1 MKKKKSTKKFNP
13 IQFLSI
19 TTSSSAHIFRDE
31 RKRRTNNAR
40 MCVYV
45 CDQPIYFFKSDLWIK
60 YTQTCIQT
68 VDIFLLVW
76 VEDLIPEKK
85 YLLNNTHAFIDGI
98 CVWGKKNHFHHIDD
112 NHYFYNYETRS
123 SSPKLIIVEIRL

>member
-1 MKKKKSTKKFNP
+1 MREKGGP
-13 IQFLSI
+13 
-19 TTSSSAHIFRDE
+19 TTPVCVC
-31 RKRRTNNAR
+31 

-85 YLLNNTHAFIDGI
+85 YLLNNTHAYIDGI
-98 CVWGKKNHFHHIDD
+98 CVWGKKTFPFPS
-112 NHYFYNYETRS
+112 YR
-123 SSPKLIIVEIRL
+123 